1 MSERFTF
8 HEVFGRPFMT
18 LQDAEEA
25 NIALDIQ
32 NEAEERAVRKKRKR

>member
-8 HEVFGRPFMT
+8 QEVFGRPFMT

-25 NIALDIQ
+25 NIALEIQ
-32 NEAEERAVRKKRKR
+32 HEAEERAAKRKMKR